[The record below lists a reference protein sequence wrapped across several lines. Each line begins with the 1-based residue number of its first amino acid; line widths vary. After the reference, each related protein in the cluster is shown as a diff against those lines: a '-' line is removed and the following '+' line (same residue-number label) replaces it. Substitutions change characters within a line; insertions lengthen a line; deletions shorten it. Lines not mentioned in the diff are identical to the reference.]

1 MRQATLFDSEP
12 STQVADEAPEPAWA
26 GTPPERLHRIHVAP
40 ALGTGGSSFDVE
52 GVRWRGDAG
61 TASWKRSVAYRLAL
75 CWNLCEGW
83 PTATLED
90 GVLRDLDDV
99 SFRLE
104 VALTDLLAHDP
115 RALPHEIITLV
126 EAAAALRATRDADYD
141 DTDGRPHDCPDCLRK
156 GL

>member
-83 PTATLED
+83 PTEALEE
-90 GVLRDLDDV
+90 GVLVDADESVD
-99 SFRLE
+99 RLLH
-104 VALTDLLAHDP
+104 ALGDLLHANP
-115 RALPHEIITLV
+115 GALPDAVRELH
-126 EAAAALRATRDADYD
+126 ARCQALRQCRDTSYD
-141 DTDGRPHDCPDCLRK
+141 LTNGRPHDCPSCVGK
-156 GL
+156 